1 MIEAISAI
9 QAAIQTAQK
18 LRELSKKIED
28 ADIKM
33 ALADLADSLAD
44 AKLAAADL
52 KGQVSDLMEDNQ
64 SLREQL
70 KQRESEKPKF
80 DGGLYYFGDD
90 EHPFCT
96 ACWDKAQQRIRLAR
110 IPKDFRFSGE
120 WTCPVCGADY
130 GASAFD

>member
-9 QAAIQTAQK
+9 QAAMQAAQK
-18 LRELSKKIED
+18 LRELSKKTGD

-33 ALADLADSLAD
+33 ALADLSDNLAD
-44 AKLAAADL
+44 AKLAAAEL
-52 KGQVSDLMEDNQ
+52 KGQVSGLMEENQ

-70 KQRESEKPKF
+70 KQRETEKPRF

-96 ACWDKAQQRIRLAR
+96 ACFDGQEKKIRLTRA
-110 IPKDFRFSGE
+110 PVDFEWAGK
-120 WTCPVCGADY
+120 WTCPTCRAHY
-130 GASAFD
+130 P